1 VAEVAKLKMD
11 QYAVIGNPVSHSL
24 SPQIHTLFADET
36 EQDMSYRALQIEPDK
51 FEEQV
56 RKLQSAGFKGL
67 NVTVPFKQ
75 NAWEMADVLS
85 PRARDAGAVNTLILQ
100 PDGKIAGDNTDG
112 IGLIRD
118 LIVNHNILIEH
129 RKILILG
136 AGGAVRGA
144 LGPILAKKPGL
155 LTIANRTLEKA
166 EKLAE
171 DFYHVWDVQPSTY
184 ENLGHQTYDL
194 IINGTSAGLTGE
206 LPPIPESIL
215 GASSVCYD
223 MMYNARQH
231 TAFVKWALDRGAL
244 RAFDGLGMLVEQ
256 AAEAFFVWRGKRP
269 QTSIVIQ
276 LLREKN

>member
-1 VAEVAKLKMD
+1 MD
-11 QYAVIGNPVSHSL
+11 QYAVVGNPINHSL
-24 SPQIHTLFADET
+24 SPQIHTLFAEET
-36 EQDMSYRALQIEPDK
+36 EQEMSYRALQIEPGR
-51 FEEQV
+51 FEEQI
-56 RKLQSAGFKGL
+56 RKLQAAGFRGL

-75 NAWEMADVLS
+75 DAWEIADIMS

-100 PDGKIAGDNTDG
+100 ADGKIAGDNTDG

-118 LIVNHNILIEH
+118 LIVNHHVLIER

-155 LTIANRTLEKA
+155 LTIANRTLSKA
-166 EKLAE
+166 EKLAA

-184 ENLGHQTYDL
+184 EALGSQTYDL
-194 IINGTSAGLTGE
+194 IINGTSTGLTGE
-206 LPPIPESIL
+206 IPPIPDSIL
-215 GASSVCYD
+215 GPNSVCYD
-223 MMYNARQH
+223 MMYNVLQD
-231 TAFVKWALDRGAL
+231 TAFVKWAKDRGAL

-269 QTSIVIQ
+269 QTAIVIQ
-276 LLREKN
+276 MLRESDKT